1 MNLHGTLG
9 QIKPAGYHLV
19 RVSLAQRDDN
29 LPLAWRQRLHEL
41 LALHSTPH
49 FSLHGSID
57 DIGREPLSAAGNL
70 SHAIGQA
77 FGRDILEHDTFGA
90 TCYSSQDLSIG
101 GSGAQKYN
109 LRSKSIRGYARQDIE
124 AIQTGHADIE
134 HSDVRHE
141 PPNGLCRGDPI
152 PTERDDVD
160 VRLRSKNTGHP
171 VKHDGMIVGQNN
183 GNRPPRLFMPMASV
197 SGARSLVQN
206 YAHPAIRQVQQHALA
221 AKLDLRGV
229 GRRFVVVLASG
240 AGDTVSVVL

>member
-1 MNLHGTLG
+1 G
-9 QIKPAGYHLV
+9 
-19 RVSLAQRDDN
+19 
-29 LPLAWRQRLHEL
+29 
-41 LALHSTPH
+41 
-49 FSLHGSID
+49 
-57 DIGREPLSAAGNL
+57 
-70 SHAIGQA
+70 
-77 FGRDILEHDTFGA
+77 
-90 TCYSSQDLSIG
+90 IG

-183 GNRPPRLFMPMASV
+183 GNRPPRAVHANGIRIWSSV
-197 SGARSLVQN
+197 SSAE
-206 YAHPAIRQVQQHALA
+206 
-221 AKLDLRGV
+221 LRTSSDPPKFNNTPSQ
-229 GRRFVVVLASG
+229 RNW
-240 AGDTVSVVL
+240 T